1 MSLKPIKYNRAL
13 DHALLAM
20 ALAQQGKIKAATRQ
34 IQAAVKQ
41 KDAIEAMR
49 ILELNARAATNT
61 LHAEDEEILEVED
74 VGEVDLDAEELDEL
88 YIESEDH
95 EHEHEHVHEHD
106 EDFDEDFDE
115 DEIKA
120 AIKALR
126 AAKARRSR
134 SRR

>member
-20 ALAQQGKIKAATRQ
+20 AHAQKGNLRSATKHIR
-34 IQAAVKQ
+34 AAVSQ

-74 VGEVDLDAEELDEL
+74 LGEVDLDAEDLEELV
-88 YIESEDH
+88 IESEDDI
-95 EHEHEHVHEHD
+95 V
-106 EDFDEDFDE
+106 DE
-115 DEIKA
+115 DEFDDHEIEA
-120 AIKALR
+120 AVRALR
-126 AAKARRSR
+126 SARSSR
-134 SRR
+134 QRRARTRR

>member
-88 YIESEDH
+88 YIESEDDEDVD
-95 EHEHEHVHEHD
+95 EHE

-120 AIKALR
+120 AVKALR